1 MGEPA
6 RQTPPAWPTYD
17 QTVAFH
23 HNLVEKLGLGES
35 GVANEAKLRAALE
48 RTLAAGQGQ
57 RGDLVM
63 LASFLMFNMIR
74 EKPFMKGNAETGIA
88 LSLAFLLRNGG
99 MVMAP
104 DEEVAGVGIGVMDG
118 GIYVGMVEQW
128 LRDSMRRMR

>member
-6 RQTPPAWPTYD
+6 RQPPPAYPTYD
-17 QTVAFH
+17 QTVSFH
-23 HNLVEKLGLGES
+23 YALMERLGLGQS
-35 GVANEAKLRAALE
+35 GVANEAKLRAALD
-48 RTLAAGQGQ
+48 RTLQAAQGQ

-74 EKPFMKGNAETGIA
+74 EKPFEKGNAETGVA

-104 DEEVAGVGIGVMDG
+104 DEEVAGVGIGVLEG
-118 GIYVGMVEQW
+118 GVYVGMVEQW
-128 LRDSMRRMR
+128 LRDSIRRMR